1 MGWGLLKP
9 NVAAGRAGGRE
20 VGKSNGMQHIQ
31 HTLTQSVFTQLNGT
45 HTLTW
50 PKHSRL
56 DSFATRRN
64 LHARHPFVVQREEE
78 WSSDRAD
85 WVLGWL
91 CGLYSFSYVLALWM
105 QMNLA
110 SGNWVFRNWNC
121 LMRALYQKTISYSY
135 LISQRLSLHLSL
147 SLSLSHHVTPFSG
160 VFTGL
165 LLRVW
170 FLFSSVDFRLLLN
183 KQSVSKRASLQLA
196 WPLFRKIC
204 PLLKLQ
210 MGNSAHTH
218 THTVCGCVCAQWVE
232 NNLCYVFLIT
242 YDGHGAGSIVS

>member
-147 SLSLSHHVTPFSG
+147 SLPPTTWPLLVGFLLGSYWGFGFYSAQWISG
-160 VFTGL
+160 CC
-165 LLRVW
+165 W
-170 FLFSSVDFRLLLN
+170 IN
-183 KQSVSKRASLQLA
+183 NQLA
-196 WPLFRKIC
+196 SERACNWPGPFFGKYVHYS
-204 PLLKLQ
+204 
-210 MGNSAHTH
+210 NSKWEIQLTH
-218 THTVCGCVCAQWVE
+218 THTQYVAVCVRSEWKTICA
-232 NNLCYVFLIT
+232 T
-242 YDGHGAGSIVS
+242 YF